1 MLQKIKKLINE
12 YADIYAQAWA
22 TGSFRDPIASMV
34 RNDLWYLIDN
44 YNYQIEHC
52 KSEKELYEIEAMFH
66 IK

>member
-34 RNDLWYLIDN
+34 RNEERIQAHGWPT
-44 YNYQIEHC
+44 Q
-52 KSEKELYEIEAMFH
+52 SVSVGVGRGVGV
-66 IK
+66 